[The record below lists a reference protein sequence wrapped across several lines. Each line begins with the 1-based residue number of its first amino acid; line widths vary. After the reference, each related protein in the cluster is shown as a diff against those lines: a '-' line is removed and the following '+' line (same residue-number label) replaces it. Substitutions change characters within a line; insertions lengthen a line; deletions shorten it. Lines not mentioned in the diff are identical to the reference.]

1 MIFKILS
8 VSCYNKLRNKHKGN
22 NMQLSHQA
30 LGAVMMALQNSLMN
44 QTDIIPILQG
54 FDFKS
59 TNDGL
64 VVSNPPV
71 VEVDTQDDET
81 ADATSV
87 FQEFA
92 E

>member
-1 MIFKILS
+1 
-8 VSCYNKLRNKHKGN
+8 
-22 NMQLSHQA
+22 MQLTNQA